1 MTGNQIDSTTAK
13 LDIAAH
19 TADIEGT
26 MSTHSATTVSHKD
39 AAVSFMR
46 LVGSGKVREA
56 FHKHAAPGFRHHNPF
71 FRGDADSLMKAM
83 EENAAQYPDK
93 AIEVL
98 NVLEDRDLVAV
109 HSRVRHKP
117 GDRGAALVHIFRFA
131 GEHVVEL
138 WDISQEVPEESVNEN
153 GMF

>member
-1 MTGNQIDSTTAK
+1 MS
-13 LDIAAH
+13 
-19 TADIEGT
+19 IE
-26 MSTHSATTVSHKD
+26 SATAVSHKD

-56 FHKHAAPGFRHHNPF
+56 YRKHAAPSFRHHNPF

-83 EENAAQYPDK
+83 EENAAKYPGK
-93 AIEVL
+93 TIEIL

-109 HSRVRHKP
+109 HSRVHHTP
-117 GDRGAALVHIFRFA
+117 GDRGAAVVHIFRFA
-131 GEHVVEL
+131 GERVVEL
-138 WDISQEVPEESVNEN
+138 WDIGQEVPAESVNEN

>member
-1 MTGNQIDSTTAK
+1 
-13 LDIAAH
+13 
-19 TADIEGT
+19 
-26 MSTHSATTVSHKD
+26 
-39 AAVSFMR
+39 MR

-56 FHKHAAPGFRHHNPF
+56 FRQHAAPGFRHHNPY

-83 EENAAQYPDK
+83 EENAAKFPDN

-109 HSRVRHKP
+109 HSRVRHTP
-117 GDRGAALVHIFRFA
+117 TDRGAALVHIFRFA
-131 GEHVVEL
+131 GERVVEL
-138 WDISQEVPEESVNEN
+138 WDIGQEVPEQMPNEN